1 MQNRN
6 RFRHKFGQG
15 TSSDSVKTLNDLQVG
30 EVAQITGF
38 SNHNE
43 ILLKIEAMG
52 LRPGRKIKVLQRL
65 GRGILV
71 STSMSR
77 IVITSDVARSIEV
90 KCEKRSQ

>member
-1 MQNRN
+1 MQYRN

-15 TSSDSVKTLNDLQVG
+15 VVSNTVKTLNDLEVG
-30 EVAQITGF
+30 EIAQITGF

-43 ILLKIEAMG
+43 IFSKIEAMG

-71 STSMSR
+71 STNTSR
-77 IVITSDVARSIEV
+77 IVITSDVARGIEV
-90 KCEKRSQ
+90 KCERRSQ

>member
-6 RFRHKFGQG
+6 RFRFKFGQELS
-15 TSSDSVKTLNDLQVG
+15 TDTVKTLNDLRVG

-38 SNHNE
+38 SNHGE
-43 ILLKIEAMG
+43 IYLKIEAMG

-71 STSMSR
+71 STSTSR

-90 KCEKRSQ
+90 KCERRSR